1 MAICD
6 SEDEFEPSIEVAVV
20 VVVTAESWLLTVRS
34 FSYFLLFFD
43 ALLRFLFVLFRV
55 WLSDKVLLLL
65 FVLRVQPPV
74 GDDDEEEV
82 VDEEDVDEADD
93 DAENVRSCF
102 WLFIGF
108 TKWKRFGFGKCGG
121 GTFLIF
127 EEKI

>member
-55 WLSDKVLLLL
+55 
-65 FVLRVQPPV
+65 
-74 GDDDEEEV
+74 
-82 VDEEDVDEADD
+82 
-93 DAENVRSCF
+93 
-102 WLFIGF
+102 
-108 TKWKRFGFGKCGG
+108 
-121 GTFLIF
+121 
-127 EEKI
+127 